1 MYTKEEEVI
10 HFIFLAFKG
19 LKRKKEDI
27 DLAFH
32 SIMVG
37 NMLKTISCDETT
49 ILVGYLHDIIEDTD
63 YNYDILLKKYGKE
76 IADRVNFLSED
87 KTIEDYAKRKS
98 KFISKLKTADESILL
113 VEIAD
118 KLQNLISD
126 YDLYLKNGKNF
137 LITEADNYNNLK
149 WYYTELQKLF
159 NERINDNPLLD
170 RYNNIM
176 QIYFN

>member
-1 MYTKEEEVI
+1 MYTREEDII

-37 NMLKTISCDETT
+37 NMLKNAMCDETT
-49 ILVGYLHDIIEDTD
+49 VFIGYLHDVIEDT
-63 YNYDILLKKYGKE
+63 NCTYDDLLKRYGKD
-76 IADRVNFLSED
+76 ISDGVMLLSED
-87 KTIEDYAKRKS
+87 KTIKDYVERKT
-98 KFISKLKTADESILL
+98 KFISKLKTVNENILI
-113 VEIAD
+113 VEVAD

-126 YDLYLKNGKNF
+126 YNLFLEKGKDS

-159 NERINDNPLLD
+159 NERIANNILLN
-170 RYNNIM
+170 RYNDIVKL
-176 QIYFN
+176 YFN

>member
-10 HFIFLAFKG
+10 HFVFLAFKG

-27 DLAFH
+27 DLSFH

-37 NMLKTISCDETT
+37 NMLKNISCDETT
-49 ILVGYLHDIIEDTD
+49 ILIGYLHDIIEDTD
-63 YNYDILLKKYGKE
+63 YTYDYLLEKYGKE
-76 IADRVNFLSED
+76 VADGVNILSED
-87 KTIEDYAKRKS
+87 KTVSNYMDRKL
-98 KFISKLKTADESILL
+98 KFISKLNSVDENILV
-113 VEIAD
+113 VELAD

-126 YDLYLKNGKNF
+126 YDLYMKKGKDS

-159 NERINDNPLLD
+159 NERITDNILLD
-170 RYNNIM
+170 RYNKI
-176 QIYFN
+176 IKVYFN